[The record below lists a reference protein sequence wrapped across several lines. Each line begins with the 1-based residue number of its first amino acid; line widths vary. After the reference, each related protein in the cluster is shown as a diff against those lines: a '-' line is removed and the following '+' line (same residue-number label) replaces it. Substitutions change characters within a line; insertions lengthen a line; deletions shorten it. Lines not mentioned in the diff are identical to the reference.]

1 MHRVIRDD
9 FGFEEPGARHADT
22 FDLTEVYIAPFEK
35 ALFVATDIRTREVL
49 ATFAA
54 KRWDRHRPLHP
65 DWLHEWY
72 QSLPAVGLLR

>member
-1 MHRVIRDD
+1 
-9 FGFEEPGARHADT
+9 
-22 FDLTEVYIAPFEK
+22 VYIAPFEK